1 MSSPLE
7 LEDEI
12 VALQAIFENELE
24 RLAPQHFRIRFESR
38 PPAGLAEGLLACSLE
53 VTFPVNYPNVSPH
66 LAVTPVR
73 GLLRPECDELE
84 GILRER
90 ADVLIGGPAIYELIE
105 VKGGERGGEGEG
117 AGRGRGRGRQWA
129 GKRGGKMGR
138 ETE

>member
-38 PPAGLAEGLLACSLE
+38 APAGLTEGLLACSLE

-66 LAVTPVR
+66 LAVAPVR

-84 GILRER
+84 GMLRER
-90 ADVLIGGPAIYELIE
+90 ADALIGGPAIYELIE
-105 VKGGERGGEGEG
+105 VRARGQMKERG
-117 AGRGRGRGRQWA
+117 AGRRTSASPRYSHLS
-129 GKRGGKMGR
+129 KSVV
-138 ETE
+138 E

>member
-105 VKGGERGGEGEG
+105 VKGERGGEGEG